1 MGPIGSERV
10 YPRRCGACFKP
21 LLASFGGQN
30 AHKIIQNASKMTS
43 WACHSWTPD
52 GLTAAAEGTQNTIC
66 CGHHWVPSIMLFAI
80 DGVSVR
86 PQNSCEASIW
96 RDLDLLKCYRSRQK
110 QTKLSPQTTNPGS
123 GCRWPHG

>member
-1 MGPIGSERV
+1 MRASPLTPFLGR
-10 YPRRCGACFKP
+10 PRLKK
-21 LLASFGGQN
+21 ASFCQ
-30 AHKIIQNASKMTS
+30 
-43 WACHSWTPD
+43 PD

-66 CGHHWVPSIMLFAI
+66 CGHPWVPSIMLFAI

-96 RDLDLLKCYRSRQK
+96 RDLDLLKCYRSRQE
-110 QTKLSPQTTNPGS
+110 QTVLNPQTTNPGS